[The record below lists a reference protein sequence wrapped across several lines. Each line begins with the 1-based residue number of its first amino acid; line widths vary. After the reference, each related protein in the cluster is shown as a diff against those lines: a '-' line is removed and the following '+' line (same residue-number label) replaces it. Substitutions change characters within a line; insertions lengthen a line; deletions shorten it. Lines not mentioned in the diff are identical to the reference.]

1 MRGLRFVSSRTWILL
16 PMLRNARV
24 ARAATPEGVR
34 RVRQWWYLGLLL
46 LLLYAGPP
54 ATAQISIGIGVPSL
68 DIGIHFPALP
78 SLTIVPGT
86 PVYYAPSVD
95 TNFFFYDGMYWV
107 YKDDNWYASSW
118 YNGPW
123 AAVDPTIVPD
133 SLLRVPVRYYRRPPP
148 YFRGWAESAPP
159 RWGEHWGQNWEEKH
173 HGWEQSA
180 PAPQPRAAPVPT
192 YQRQYTG
199 KRYPAPQQQPVLHS
213 QNYKYQPREPV
224 VQQHYQQH
232 AAPQQ
237 HGQPERGG
245 QEKGK
250 EHNK

>member
-1 MRGLRFVSSRTWILL
+1 
-16 PMLRNARV
+16 
-24 ARAATPEGVR
+24 
-34 RVRQWWYLGLLL
+34 LLL

-133 SLLRVPVRYYRRPPP
+133 FLLRVPVRYYRRPPP

-159 RWGEHWGQNWEEKH
+159 RWGEHWGQN
-173 HGWEQSA
+173 
-180 PAPQPRAAPVPT
+180 
-192 YQRQYTG
+192 
-199 KRYPAPQQQPVLHS
+199 
-213 QNYKYQPREPV
+213 
-224 VQQHYQQH
+224 
-232 AAPQQ
+232 
-237 HGQPERGG
+237 
-245 QEKGK
+245 
-250 EHNK
+250 

>member
-24 ARAATPEGVR
+24 TRAATPEGVR
-34 RVRQWWYLGLLL
+34 RMRHWCYYLGLLL
-46 LLLYAGPP
+46 LLYAAPP
-54 ATAQISIGIGVPSL
+54 AAAQISIGIGVPSL
-68 DIGIHFPALP
+68 DIGIHLGASP
-78 SLTIVPGT
+78 SLTIVPGS
-86 PVYYAPSVD
+86 PVYYAPRVD

-133 SLLRVPVRYYRRPPP
+133 FLLRVPVRYYRRPPP

-159 RWGEHWGQNWEEKH
+159 RWGEHWGQSWEEKH

-180 PAPQPRAAPVPT
+180 RAPIPRAAPVPT
-192 YQRQYTG
+192 YQRQYAG
-199 KRYPAPQQQPVLHS
+199 KRYPTPQQQPVLHS